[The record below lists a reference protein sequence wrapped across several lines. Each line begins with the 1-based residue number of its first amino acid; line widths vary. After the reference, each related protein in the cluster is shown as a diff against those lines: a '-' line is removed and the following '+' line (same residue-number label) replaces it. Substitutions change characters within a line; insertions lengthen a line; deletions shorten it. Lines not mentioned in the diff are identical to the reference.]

1 MSATCGHSVLI
12 YLPFTGTGKS
22 ITGAHIAYAFALLNR
37 AKCHSQVEA
46 DETVEQTGVHDPSGL
61 PPLKCV
67 LYCGPS
73 NASVDVVLGKQCKL
87 NFCHYVFLL

>member
-1 MSATCGHSVLI
+1 MLLLI
-12 YLPFTGTGKS
+12 LAGTGKS

-37 AKCHSQVEA
+37 ERKHSQAEA
-46 DETVEQTGVHDPSGL
+46 DEAVEHETGMMDGPSGL

-73 NASVDVVLGKQCKL
+73 NASVDVVLG
-87 NFCHYVFLL
+87 N

>member
-1 MSATCGHSVLI
+1 MLLLMLA
-12 YLPFTGTGKS
+12 GTGKS

-37 AKCHSQVEA
+37 ERKHSQAEA
-46 DETVEQTGVHDPSGL
+46 DEAVEQTGMMDDPSGL

-73 NASVDVVLGKQCKL
+73 NASVDVVLG
-87 NFCHYVFLL
+87 N